1 MAAEPLVPVPAAPDE
16 LAADR
21 AVRGAVRTRRPY
33 LRPGGWWRTVGWR
46 HLVGLLGLGFALF
59 PVVWVLGA
67 SFNPTNSLAAIDV
80 VPANPTLDNYR
91 QLLFEEPFLRWLGN
105 SLLVA
110 GGAAAANTLLS
121 ALAAYAFS
129 KLRFVG
135 RRVGLL
141 TVLLVQMFPQL
152 LAMVAIFLMLS
163 DIRQVF
169 PALGTGTLTG
179 LFLVYLG
186 GALGANTW
194 LMKGFFD
201 TLPQDLG
208 DAARVDGASHGQVFL
223 RIVLPL
229 SAPILAVTA
238 MLSFVFLFNEFILAS
253 ILIRDQQ
260 SFTLATGLSSYISE
274 QNSRWGLFTAGAI
287 LGGIPIIVLFL
298 FLQRYIVA
306 GLTAGSVKG

>member
-1 MAAEPLVPVPAAPDE
+1 MASEPV
-16 LAADR
+16 
-21 AVRGAVRTRRPY
+21 AVARPRPRTRTATRPP
-33 LRPGGWWRTVGWR
+33 RKRWWREVGWR
-46 HLVGLLGLGFALF
+46 HVVGLVGLAFALF
-59 PVVWVLGA
+59 PAVWVLGA
-67 SFNPTNSLAAIDV
+67 SFNPTNSLAAIQL
-80 VPANPTLDNYR
+80 VPDNPTLANYR
-91 QLLFEEPFLRWLGN
+91 QLITSEPFITWMKN

-129 KLRFVG
+129 RMRFTG

-141 TVLLVQMFPQL
+141 GVLLVQMFPQL
-152 LAMVAIFLMLS
+152 LAMVAIFLMMT
-163 DIRQVF
+163 DIKQVF
-169 PALGTGTLTG
+169 PAIGTGTLTG

-201 TLPQDLG
+201 TIPSDL
-208 DAARVDGASHGQVFL
+208 DEAAKVDGATHSQVFF
-223 RIVLPL
+223 RIILPL
-229 SAPILAVTA
+229 SVPILAVTA
-238 MLSFVFLFNEFILAS
+238 MLSFVFLFNEYILAS
-253 ILIRDQQ
+253 ILIREET

-287 LGGIPIIVLFL
+287 MGGIPIILLFL
-298 FLQRYIVA
+298 FLQRYIVS